1 MRKIC
6 LAIIAF
12 SICPMAAAG
21 PWVRV
26 NSGPTQEMLFE
37 MWAESVLSSDT
48 PIDGVC
54 GLYTPSVD
62 SPYGDMIQ
70 GMPQENYPWDDCA
83 KQLKVLERVWKHKLH
98 DDAKSG
104 RWLLCRDYPS
114 DPETVN
120 TLYSAYMAESTRHT
134 NEAMR
139 KFFRKL
145 PQPVVDLF
153 WDRNRVIADFPIQ
166 TIDVGEDPYAF
177 LERFC
182 AELAK

>member
-1 MRKIC
+1 MRNTF

-12 SICPMAAAG
+12 SLSSMAVAD

-37 MWAESVLSSDT
+37 MWADGVLSSER

-54 GLYTPSVD
+54 GLYTPNVD

-70 GMPQENYPWDDCA
+70 GMPLEKYPWDDCA
-83 KQLKVLERVWKHKLH
+83 KQLKILEGVWKHKLR

-104 RWLLCRDYPS
+104 RKLLCREYPS
-114 DPETVN
+114 DPEMVN
-120 TLYSAYMAESTRHT
+120 TLYRAYLAETARHT

-139 KFFRKL
+139 KYFRKL
-145 PQPVVDLF
+145 PQPVIDLF
-153 WDRNRVIADFPIQ
+153 WERNRVIADFPIQ
-166 TIDVGEDPYAF
+166 PIDVGDDPYAF
-177 LERFC
+177 LESFC
-182 AELAK
+182 AELAQ